1 MQRKLQDHHSMGVY
15 EVQKKGPS
23 VQEGPFVI
31 YENKNWVR

>member
-1 MQRKLQDHHSMGVY
+1 MVHLLKFQSESPYILIHI
-15 EVQKKGPS
+15 KGPS